1 MAAVPGAADDRPAD
15 DHRQARRVV
24 LVHGFAQTGGCWGAV
39 PAALEAAGYAVA
51 APDLPGHGD
60 GPTDAVDLPA
70 TAEHLLAVA
79 AAMVPTGSAPHPRA
93 GSRWSRRRPPA
104 VFVGYSFGGRVCLRL
119 AVDHPGSVERLVLI
133 GATAGLDDPDERAA
147 RRAADEALAE
157 EIETAGLEAFL
168 DRWLALP
175 LFAGLSPAAQCRDE
189 RRRNRPAGLAESLRL
204 AGTGAQEPIWDR
216 LATLA
221 GVPVLLVTG
230 ERDTKFS
237 ALADRLAAGIGPSA
251 DRLVIPDAGHT
262 AHLEQPDTFLDG
274 LLAWLART

>member
-1 MAAVPGAADDRPAD
+1 M
-15 DHRQARRVV
+15 V

-39 PAALEAAGYAVA
+39 PRALETAGYAVA

-60 GPTDAVDLPA
+60 GPTDAVDLPG
-70 TAEHLLAVA
+70 TADHLVAVA
-79 AAMVPTGSAPHPRA
+79 AAMMPTGSAPAP
-93 GSRWSRRRPPA
+93 GPLVPPA
-104 VFVGYSFGGRVCLRL
+104 AFVGYSFGGRVCLRL

-133 GATAGLDDPDERAA
+133 GATAGLEDPDERAA
-147 RRAADEALAE
+147 RRAADEAPAE

-175 LFAGLSPAAQCRDE
+175 LFAGLSPAAQYRDE
-189 RRRNRPAGLAESLRL
+189 RRRNRPAGLAASLRL

-216 LATLA
+216 LGTLA

-237 ALADRLAAGIGPSA
+237 MLADRLAAGIGPSA

-262 AHLEQPDTFLDG
+262 AHLEQPDAFLDG
-274 LLAWLART
+274 LLTWLART